1 MQQLGRCRCAVA
13 GLEFKSQRQQHRH
26 LSTQHPDPPP
36 PSPNTTNTHS
46 HSRSVLATSRT
57 PYHDEARSI
66 GVQFYTDVDDF
77 AEEHPDV
84 VVLATSILST
94 EAVLRSLPL
103 TRLKRSTLVVD
114 VLSVKAR
121 QSGTR
126 TLSLCWGTS
135 RLSCQPTTGLAC
147 LTLPFHALPP
157 NPSPAAR
164 LHAGPAMQ
172 VFPKQLLLSLLP
184 PQLDVLCTHPMFGPD
199 SGKGSWEGL
208 NMMYDAV
215 RVGRDPRRQA
225 RLELF
230 LGFFRSQGCR
240 CASSLGSF

>member
-1 MQQLGRCRCAVA
+1 MLSWRPQCINSMQQLGRCRCAVA

-147 LTLPFHALPP
+147 LTLPYLSTPYLLTLPRLPAYMLALPCRSFRSSCCSVCCRRSWTCCAHTP
-157 NPSPAAR
+157 CLALTAAR
-164 LHAGPAMQ
+164 A
-172 VFPKQLLLSLLP
+172 
-184 PQLDVLCTHPMFGPD
+184 
-199 SGKGSWEGL
+199 
-208 NMMYDAV
+208 
-215 RVGRDPRRQA
+215 VGR
-225 RLELF
+225 
-230 LGFFRSQGCR
+230 
-240 CASSLGSF
+240 GST